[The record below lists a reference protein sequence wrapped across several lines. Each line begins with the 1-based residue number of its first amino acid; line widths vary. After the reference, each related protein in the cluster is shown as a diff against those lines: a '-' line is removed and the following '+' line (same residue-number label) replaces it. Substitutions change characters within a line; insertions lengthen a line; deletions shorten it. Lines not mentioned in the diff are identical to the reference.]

1 MSATDMNAAEAA
13 VNEHAGSTGAGS
25 IGAGSPNRLLV
36 QSLLLNVAAPLAL
49 FYGLRAAGVG
59 LWWAVVASAVPP
71 TVEALL
77 TVVRERRVG
86 MLGILVLS
94 MVALGAVLSAVTGS
108 PRFMFAKDGWM
119 TGVVG
124 LVFLGTLLRGQP
136 VIFRLLSSVARGD
149 RRAELERN
157 WRTSPTF
164 RRLMRLLTAVWGV
177 GLLLDS
183 VVRVALAYT
192 LPIDS
197 VMLVTTLQYVALFVG
212 LEIFSRRY
220 GRAPSRIAAI
230 RDEAATAAAA

>member
-1 MSATDMNAAEAA
+1 MSATDMNAAETA
-13 VNEHAGSTGAGS
+13 VHGHAGSTGAGS
-25 IGAGSPNRLLV
+25 PNRLLA
-36 QSLLLNVAAPLAL
+36 QSLLLNVAAPLAV
-49 FYGLRAAGVG
+49 FYGLRAVGVG

-71 TVEALL
+71 TAEALL

-94 MVALGAVLSAVTGS
+94 MVALGAALSAVTGS

-136 VIFRLLSSVARGD
+136 VILRLLSSVARGD
-149 RRAELERN
+149 RRAGLEHN

-230 RDEAATAAAA
+230 RDEAAATAAA